1 MHDVI
6 EKAKN
11 IRIVI
16 FDVDGVLT
24 DGTLYLTDGGEEI
37 KAFNS
42 QDGHGMKMLKASG
55 VELAIITARESR
67 SVKLRA
73 EDLNITLLYQG
84 EKNKLKIFESLVT
97 KLKLDMSS
105 CAYVGDDLIDLPV
118 MTRCGLSICVPS
130 SPILVKK
137 HAHYVTNSEGG
148 QGAVREVC
156 EMIMHSQGT
165 LDAQLEK
172 YLI

>member
-1 MHDVI
+1 MHSVI
-6 EKAKN
+6 EKAKS

-24 DGTLYLTDGGEEI
+24 DGTLYFTDSGEEI

-42 QDGHGMKMLKASG
+42 RDGHGMKMLKASG

-73 EDLNITLLYQG
+73 ENLNITLLYQG
-84 EKNKLKIFESLVT
+84 EKNKLKVFESLVT

-130 SPILVKK
+130 SPVLVKK

-156 EMIMHSQGT
+156 EMIMRSQGT
-165 LDAQLEK
+165 LDEQLEK

>member
-42 QDGHGMKMLKASG
+42 RDGHGMKMLKASG

>member
-1 MHDVI
+1 MRDVM
-6 EKAKN
+6 EKARN
-11 IRIVI
+11 IQIVI

-24 DGTLYLTDGGEEI
+24 DGTLYLTDSGEEI

-42 QDGHGMKMLKASG
+42 RDGHGMKMLKASG
-55 VELAIITARESR
+55 VELAIITARDSP
-67 SVKLRA
+67 SVRLRA
-73 EDLNITLLYQG
+73 ENLNISLLYQG
-84 EKNKLKIFESLVT
+84 DKNKLKVFESLIIE
-97 KLKLDMSS
+97 LGIDMSS

-130 SPILVKK
+130 APALVKK

-148 QGAVREVC
+148 HGAVREIC
-156 EMIMHSQGT
+156 ELIMLAQGT
-165 LDAQLEK
+165 LDAQLEQ

>member
-1 MHDVI
+1 MHSVI
-6 EKAKN
+6 EKAKS

-24 DGTLYLTDGGEEI
+24 DGTLYFTDSGEEI

-42 QDGHGMKMLKASG
+42 RDGHGMKMLKASG
-55 VELAIITARESR
+55 VELAIITARKSR

-73 EDLNITLLYQG
+73 ENLNITLLYQG
-84 EKNKLKIFESLVT
+84 EKNKLKVFESLVT

-156 EMIMHSQGT
+156 EMIMRSQGT
-165 LDAQLEK
+165 LDEQVEK

>member
-1 MHDVI
+1 MYGVI
-6 EKAKN
+6 EKAKS

-24 DGTLYLTDGGEEI
+24 DGTLYFTDSGEEI

-42 QDGHGMKMLKASG
+42 RDGHGMKMLKASG

-73 EDLNITLLYQG
+73 ENLNITLLYQG
-84 EKNKLKIFESLVT
+84 EKNKLKVFESLVT

-156 EMIMHSQGT
+156 EMIMRSQGT
-165 LDAQLEK
+165 LDEQLEK

>member
-1 MHDVI
+1 MHSVI
-6 EKAKN
+6 EKAKS

-24 DGTLYLTDGGEEI
+24 DGTLYLTAGGEEI

-42 QDGHGMKMLKASG
+42 RDGHGMKMLKASG

-73 EDLNITLLYQG
+73 ENLNITLLYQG
-84 EKNKLKIFESLVT
+84 EKNKLKVFVSLVT

-137 HAHYVTNSEGG
+137 HVHYVTNSEGG

-156 EMIMHSQGT
+156 EMIMLSQGT
-165 LDAQLEK
+165 LDAQLGK